1 MNNPLEAVTQAVNS
15 LVTALKLPD
24 ESAKANEVLGEMS
37 FPQFSRLLP
46 YRDYNQESGLF
57 MNDTTMGFMLEAIP
71 INGANESIVEALD
84 HMLRTK
90 LPRGVPFCIHLM
102 SSQLVGDR
110 IEYGLREFSWSGE
123 QAERFNAI
131 TRAYYMNAAAT
142 QFPLPE
148 GMNLPL
154 TLRHYRVF
162 FSYCSPSKKK
172 SRADILEMENL
183 VKIIRAS
190 LQGASITTQ
199 AVDAQA
205 FIDIVGEMIN
215 HNPDSLYPK
224 RRQLD
229 PYSDLNYQC
238 VEDSFDLKVRADYLT
253 LGLREKGRNSTARIL
268 NFHLARNPEIAF
280 LWNMADNY
288 SNLLNPELSISC
300 PFILTLTLV
309 VEDQVKTHS
318 EANLKYM
325 DLEKKSK
332 TSYAKWFP
340 SVEKEAKEW
349 GELRQRLGSGQ
360 SSVVSYFLNITAFCK
375 DNNETALEV
384 EQDILNSFRKNGF
397 ELISPRFNHMRNFLT
412 CLPFMAG
419 KGLFKQLKEAGVVQR
434 AESFNV
440 ANLMPL
446 VADNPLTPAGLL
458 APTYRNQLAFI
469 DIFFRG
475 MNNTNYN
482 MAVCGTSGAGKTG
495 LIQPLIRS
503 VLDSGGFAVVF
514 DMGDGYKSLCENM
527 GGVYLDGE
535 TLRFNP
541 FANITDI
548 DQSAERVR
556 DQLSVMASPNGN
568 LDEVHEG
575 LLLQAVRASWL
586 AKKNR
591 ARIDDVVDFL
601 KNARDNDQYVESP
614 TIRSRLDEMIVLLDQ
629 YTAGGTYGRYFNSDE
644 PSLRDDAKMVVLEL
658 GGLEDRPSLLVAVM
672 FSLIIYI
679 ENRMYRTPRNLKKL
693 NVIDE
698 GWRLLDFKNHK
709 VGEFIEKGYRT
720 ARRHTGAYI
729 TITQN
734 IVDFDSD
741 KASSAARAAWG
752 NSSYK
757 IILKQSAKEFAKYN
771 QLYPD
776 QFLPLQRDM
785 IGKFGAAKDQ
795 WFSSFLLQVENH
807 SSWHRLFVDPLSRA
821 MYSSDGPD
829 FEFVQQK
836 RKEGLSIHE
845 AVTAQSHSLTLRDA
859 QGETQVVRISSL
871 DSSWSL
877 FRPEKMP
884 VADGERLRVTG
895 KIPGL
900 RVSGGDRLQV
910 TSVSEDAMTVVVP
923 GRAEPASL
931 PVADSP
937 FTALKLENGWV
948 ETPGHSVSDSAT
960 VFASVTQM
968 AMDNAT
974 LNGLARSGRDVRL
987 YSSLDETRTA
997 EKLARH
1003 PSFTVVS
1010 EQIKARAGEILLETA
1025 ISLQKAGLHT
1035 PAQQAIHLALPVL
1048 ESKNLAFSMVDL
1060 LTEAKS
1066 FAAEGTSFTDLGGEI
1081 NAQIKRGDLL
1091 YVDVAKGYGTGLLVS
1106 RASYEAEKSIL
1117 RHILEGKEAVTPLME
1132 RVPGELM
1139 EKLTSGQR
1147 AATRMILE
1155 TSDRFTVVQ
1164 GYAGVGKTTQFRA
1177 VMSAVNML
1185 PESGRPRVVGLGP
1198 THRAVGEMRSAGVD
1212 AQTLA
1217 SFLHD
1222 TQLQQRSGETPDFS
1236 NTLFLLDESSMVG
1249 NTDMARAYALIA
1261 AGGGRAVASGDTDQ
1275 LQAIAPGQPFRL
1287 QQTRSAADVAIM
1299 KEIVRQTP
1307 ELREAV
1313 YSLINRDVERAL
1325 SGLESVK
1332 PSQVPRQEGAWAPE
1346 HSVTEFSHSQEAKL
1360 AEAQQK
1366 AMLKGEAFP
1375 DVPMTLY
1382 EAIVRDYTGRTPE
1395 AREQTLIVTHLNED
1409 RRVLNS
1415 MIHDAREK
1423 AGELGKEQVMVPV
1436 LNTANIRD
1444 GELRRLSTWETHR
1457 DALVLVDNVYHR
1469 IAGISK
1475 DDGLI
1480 TLQDAEGNT
1489 RLISPREAVA
1499 EGVTLYTPDTIRVGA
1514 GDRMRFTKSDRE
1526 RGYVANSVWTVTAVS
1541 GDSVTLSG
1549 RQQTRVIRPAQER
1562 AEQHIDLAYA
1572 ITAHGAQGASETFAI
1587 ALEGTE
1593 GSRKLMAGF
1602 ESAYVAL
1609 SRMKQHVQVYT
1620 DNRQG
1625 WTDAINNAVQKGTAH
1640 DVFEPKPDREVMN
1653 AERLFSTARE
1663 LRDVA
1668 AGRAVLRQAG
1678 LAGGDSPARFIAPG
1692 RKYPQPYVALPAF
1705 DRNGKS
1711 AGIWLNPLTTDDGNG
1726 LRGFS
1731 GEGRVKGSG
1740 DAQFVALQGSRNG
1753 ESLLADN
1760 MQDGV
1765 RIARDNP
1772 DSGVVVRIAG
1782 EGRPW
1787 NPGAITGGRVW
1798 GDIPDNSVQP
1808 GAGNGEPVT
1817 AEVLAQ
1823 RQAEE
1828 AIRRETVRRADEIV
1842 RKMAE
1847 NKPDLPDSKTEQ
1859 AVREIA
1865 GQERDRS
1872 AISEREAAL
1881 PESVLR
1887 ESQRER
1893 EAVREIARENLLQER
1908 LQQMERDM
1916 VRDLQ
1921 KEKTLGGD

>member
-90 LPRGVPFCIHLM
+90 LPRGIPLCIHLM

-131 TRAYYMNAAAT
+131 TRAYYMKAAAT

-162 FSYCSPSKKK
+162 ISYCSPSKKK

-199 AVDAQA
+199 TVDAQA

-253 LGLREKGRNSTARIL
+253 LGLRENGRNSTARIL

-280 LWNMADNY
+280 LWNVADNY

-586 AKKNR
+586 AKENR

-601 KNARDNDQYVESP
+601 KNASDSEQYAESP

-629 YTAGGTYGRYFNSDE
+629 YTANGTYGQYFNSDE

-771 QLYPD
+771 QLYEMIFTQPD
-776 QFLPLQRDM
+776 SVTYSKTGML
-785 IGKFGAAKDQ
+785 FGAELVSKSTDFLSRNPEIANLFQDYVQNCVMGDIYLNHKYTLEELMASADPYTLIFSRPSPLRGVYDSNNNFVTCKDASVSLKDKLNLDTQSGGKTWHYYAQQLFGGRPDPNLLFSTLIGDSYSYFYGSSKSASQIIRQNVTINALKEGITSYAARNGDSASLVNLATTSSMEKQRLAHVSIGHVAMRTLPMTQTILTGIAIGIFPLLVLAAVFNKLTLSVLKGYVFALMWLQSWPMLYAILNSAMTFYAKQNGAPVVLSEISQIQLKYSDLASTAGYLSMMIPPLS
-795 WFSSFLLQVENH
+795 WMMVRGLGAGFSSVYSHFASSAISPTASAAGSVVDGNYSYGNMQTENVNGFSWSTNSTTSFGQMMYQTGSGATATQTRDGNMVMDASGAMSRLPVGINATRQIAAAQQEMAREASNRAESALH
-807 SSWHRLFVDPLSRA
+807 GFSSSIASAWNSLSQFGSNRG
-821 MYSSDGPD
+821 SSD
-829 FEFVQQK
+829 
-836 RKEGLSIHE
+836 S
-845 AVTAQSHSLTLRDA
+845 
-859 QGETQVVRISSL
+859 
-871 DSSWSL
+871 
-877 FRPEKMP
+877 
-884 VADGERLRVTG
+884 VTG
-895 KIPGL
+895 G
-900 RVSGGDRLQV
+900 
-910 TSVSEDAMTVVVP
+910 
-923 GRAEPASL
+923 
-931 PVADSP
+931 ADS
-937 FTALKLENGWV
+937 T
-948 ETPGHSVSDSAT
+948 
-960 VFASVTQM
+960 
-968 AMDNAT
+968 
-974 LNGLARSGRDVRL
+974 
-987 YSSLDETRTA
+987 
-997 EKLARH
+997 
-1003 PSFTVVS
+1003 
-1010 EQIKARAGEILLETA
+1010 
-1025 ISLQKAGLHT
+1025 
-1035 PAQQAIHLALPVL
+1035 
-1048 ESKNLAFSMVDL
+1048 
-1060 LTEAKS
+1060 
-1066 FAAEGTSFTDLGGEI
+1066 
-1081 NAQIKRGDLL
+1081 
-1091 YVDVAKGYGTGLLVS
+1091 
-1106 RASYEAEKSIL
+1106 
-1117 RHILEGKEAVTPLME
+1117 
-1132 RVPGELM
+1132 
-1139 EKLTSGQR
+1139 
-1147 AATRMILE
+1147 
-1155 TSDRFTVVQ
+1155 
-1164 GYAGVGKTTQFRA
+1164 
-1177 VMSAVNML
+1177 MSAQDSMMA
-1185 PESGRPRVVGLGP
+1185 SR
-1198 THRAVGEMRSAGVD
+1198 MRSAVESY
-1212 AQTLA
+1212 AKAHNISNEQATRELA
-1217 SFLHD
+1217 S
-1222 TQLQQRSGETPDFS
+1222 RSTRGSAGMYGDAHAEWGVKPKI
-1236 NTLFLLDESSMVG
+1236 LGVG
-1249 NTDMARAYALIA
+1249 GGVGVR
-1261 AGGGRAVASGDTDQ
+1261 GGGRASIDWSDEDAHQASSG
-1275 LQAIAPGQPFRL
+1275 
-1287 QQTRSAADVAIM
+1287 S
-1299 KEIVRQTP
+1299 
-1307 ELREAV
+1307 
-1313 YSLINRDVERAL
+1313 RA
-1325 SGLESVK
+1325 S
-1332 PSQVPRQEGAWAPE
+1332 
-1346 HSVTEFSHSQEAKL
+1346 
-1360 AEAQQK
+1360 
-1366 AMLKGEAFP
+1366 
-1375 DVPMTLY
+1375 
-1382 EAIVRDYTGRTPE
+1382 
-1395 AREQTLIVTHLNED
+1395 
-1409 RRVLNS
+1409 
-1415 MIHDAREK
+1415 HDARHDID
-1423 AGELGKEQVMVPV
+1423 ARATQDFKEASDYFTSRKVSESGSHTDNNADSRVDQLSAALNSAKQSYDQYTTNMTRSHEYAEMASRTESMSGQMSEDLSQQFAQYVMKHAP
-1436 LNTANIRD
+1436 
-1444 GELRRLSTWETHR
+1444 
-1457 DALVLVDNVYHR
+1457 
-1469 IAGISK
+1469 
-1475 DDGLI
+1475 
-1480 TLQDAEGNT
+1480 QDAEAILTNT
-1489 RLISPREAVA
+1489 SSPE
-1499 EGVTLYTPDTIRVGA
+1499 I
-1514 GDRMRFTKSDRE
+1514 
-1526 RGYVANSVWTVTAVS
+1526 
-1541 GDSVTLSG
+1541 
-1549 RQQTRVIRPAQER
+1549 
-1562 AEQHIDLAYA
+1562 
-1572 ITAHGAQGASETFAI
+1572 
-1587 ALEGTE
+1587 
-1593 GSRKLMAGF
+1593 
-1602 ESAYVAL
+1602 
-1609 SRMKQHVQVYT
+1609 
-1620 DNRQG
+1620 
-1625 WTDAINNAVQKGTAH
+1625 
-1640 DVFEPKPDREVMN
+1640 
-1653 AERLFSTARE
+1653 AERR
-1663 LRDVA
+1663 
-1668 AGRAVLRQAG
+1668 RAMAW
-1678 LAGGDSPARFIAPG
+1678 S
-1692 RKYPQPYVALPAF
+1692 
-1705 DRNGKS
+1705 
-1711 AGIWLNPLTTDDGNG
+1711 
-1726 LRGFS
+1726 
-1731 GEGRVKGSG
+1731 
-1740 DAQFVALQGSRNG
+1740 FVQ
-1753 ESLLADN
+1753 E
-1760 MQDGV
+1760 Q
-1765 RIARDNP
+1765 
-1772 DSGVVVRIAG
+1772 
-1782 EGRPW
+1782 
-1787 NPGAITGGRVW
+1787 
-1798 GDIPDNSVQP
+1798 VQP
-1808 GAGNGEPVT
+1808 GVDNAWRESRGDIGKGMESVPSGGGSQDIIADHQGHQAIIEQRTQDSNIRNDVKHQVDNMVTEYRGNIGDTQSSIRGEENIVG
-1817 AEVLAQ
+1817 
-1823 RQAEE
+1823 RQYSELQ
-1828 AIRRETVRRADEIV
+1828 
-1842 RKMAE
+1842 
-1847 NKPDLPDSKTEQ
+1847 NHHKTEALSQ
-1859 AVREIA
+1859 NNKYNEEKS
-1865 GQERDRS
+1865 GQERMPGADS
-1872 AISEREAAL
+1872 
-1881 PESVLR
+1881 P
-1887 ESQRER
+1887 
-1893 EAVREIARENLLQER
+1893 QELMKR
-1908 LQQMERDM
+1908 A
-1916 VRDLQ
+1916 
-1921 KEKTLGGD
+1921 KEYQDKHKQ

>member
-1 MNNPLEAVTQAVNS
+1 MASINTIVKRKQYLWLGIVVVGTASAIGGALYLSDVDMSGNGETVAEQEPVPDMTGVVDTTFDDKVRQHATTEMQ
-15 LVTALKLPD
+15 VTAAQMQKQYEEIRRELDVLNKQRGDDQRRIEKLGQD
-24 ESAKANEVLGEMS
+24 NAALAEQVKALGANPVTATGEPVPQTPASPPGPEGEPQPGNTPVS
-37 FPQFSRLLP
+37 FPPQGSVAVPPPTAFYP
-46 YRDYNQESGLF
+46 G
-57 MNDTTMGFMLEAIP
+57 
-71 INGANESIVEALD
+71 NGVTPPPQVTYQS
-84 HMLRTK
+84 
-90 LPRGVPFCIHLM
+90 VP
-102 SSQLVGDR
+102 VPNR
-110 IEYGLREFSWSGE
+110 IQRKVF
-123 QAERFNAI
+123 

-771 QLYPD
+771 QLYRKSKP
-776 QFLPLQRDM
+776 
-785 IGKFGAAKDQ
+785 
-795 WFSSFLLQVENH
+795 
-807 SSWHRLFVDPLSRA
+807 
-821 MYSSDGPD
+821 
-829 FEFVQQK
+829 QK
-836 RKEGLSIHE
+836 TSCRKW
-845 AVTAQSHSLTLRDA
+845 Q
-859 QGETQVVRISSL
+859 
-871 DSSWSL
+871 
-877 FRPEKMP
+877 
-884 VADGERLRVTG
+884 
-895 KIPGL
+895 
-900 RVSGGDRLQV
+900 
-910 TSVSEDAMTVVVP
+910 
-923 GRAEPASL
+923 
-931 PVADSP
+931 
-937 FTALKLENGWV
+937 
-948 ETPGHSVSDSAT
+948 
-960 VFASVTQM
+960 
-968 AMDNAT
+968 AT
-974 LNGLARSGRDVRL
+974 L
-987 YSSLDETRTA
+987 
-997 EKLARH
+997 
-1003 PSFTVVS
+1003 TV
-1010 EQIKARAGEILLETA
+1010 
-1025 ISLQKAGLHT
+1025 
-1035 PAQQAIHLALPVL
+1035 
-1048 ESKNLAFSMVDL
+1048 
-1060 LTEAKS
+1060 
-1066 FAAEGTSFTDLGGEI
+1066 
-1081 NAQIKRGDLL
+1081 
-1091 YVDVAKGYGTGLLVS
+1091 
-1106 RASYEAEKSIL
+1106 
-1117 RHILEGKEAVTPLME
+1117 
-1132 RVPGELM
+1132 
-1139 EKLTSGQR
+1139 
-1147 AATRMILE
+1147 
-1155 TSDRFTVVQ
+1155 
-1164 GYAGVGKTTQFRA
+1164 
-1177 VMSAVNML
+1177 
-1185 PESGRPRVVGLGP
+1185 
-1198 THRAVGEMRSAGVD
+1198 
-1212 AQTLA
+1212 
-1217 SFLHD
+1217 
-1222 TQLQQRSGETPDFS
+1222 
-1236 NTLFLLDESSMVG
+1236 
-1249 NTDMARAYALIA
+1249 
-1261 AGGGRAVASGDTDQ
+1261 
-1275 LQAIAPGQPFRL
+1275 
-1287 QQTRSAADVAIM
+1287 
-1299 KEIVRQTP
+1299 
-1307 ELREAV
+1307 
-1313 YSLINRDVERAL
+1313 
-1325 SGLESVK
+1325 
-1332 PSQVPRQEGAWAPE
+1332 
-1346 HSVTEFSHSQEAKL
+1346 
-1360 AEAQQK
+1360 
-1366 AMLKGEAFP
+1366 
-1375 DVPMTLY
+1375 
-1382 EAIVRDYTGRTPE
+1382 
-1395 AREQTLIVTHLNED
+1395 
-1409 RRVLNS
+1409 
-1415 MIHDAREK
+1415 
-1423 AGELGKEQVMVPV
+1423 
-1436 LNTANIRD
+1436 
-1444 GELRRLSTWETHR
+1444 
-1457 DALVLVDNVYHR
+1457 
-1469 IAGISK
+1469 
-1475 DDGLI
+1475 
-1480 TLQDAEGNT
+1480 
-1489 RLISPREAVA
+1489 
-1499 EGVTLYTPDTIRVGA
+1499 
-1514 GDRMRFTKSDRE
+1514 
-1526 RGYVANSVWTVTAVS
+1526 
-1541 GDSVTLSG
+1541 
-1549 RQQTRVIRPAQER
+1549 
-1562 AEQHIDLAYA
+1562 
-1572 ITAHGAQGASETFAI
+1572 
-1587 ALEGTE
+1587 
-1593 GSRKLMAGF
+1593 
-1602 ESAYVAL
+1602 
-1609 SRMKQHVQVYT
+1609 
-1620 DNRQG
+1620 
-1625 WTDAINNAVQKGTAH
+1625 
-1640 DVFEPKPDREVMN
+1640 
-1653 AERLFSTARE
+1653 
-1663 LRDVA
+1663 
-1668 AGRAVLRQAG
+1668 
-1678 LAGGDSPARFIAPG
+1678 
-1692 RKYPQPYVALPAF
+1692 
-1705 DRNGKS
+1705 
-1711 AGIWLNPLTTDDGNG
+1711 
-1726 LRGFS
+1726 
-1731 GEGRVKGSG
+1731 
-1740 DAQFVALQGSRNG
+1740 
-1753 ESLLADN
+1753 
-1760 MQDGV
+1760 
-1765 RIARDNP
+1765 
-1772 DSGVVVRIAG
+1772 
-1782 EGRPW
+1782 
-1787 NPGAITGGRVW
+1787 
-1798 GDIPDNSVQP
+1798 
-1808 GAGNGEPVT
+1808 
-1817 AEVLAQ
+1817 
-1823 RQAEE
+1823 
-1828 AIRRETVRRADEIV
+1828 
-1842 RKMAE
+1842 
-1847 NKPDLPDSKTEQ
+1847 
-1859 AVREIA
+1859 
-1865 GQERDRS
+1865 
-1872 AISEREAAL
+1872 
-1881 PESVLR
+1881 
-1887 ESQRER
+1887 
-1893 EAVREIARENLLQER
+1893 
-1908 LQQMERDM
+1908 
-1916 VRDLQ
+1916 
-1921 KEKTLGGD
+1921 

>member
-90 LPRGVPFCIHLM
+90 LPRGVPFCIHLK

-190 LQGASITTQ
+190 LQGASIATQ
-199 AVDAQA
+199 TVDAQA

-253 LGLREKGRNSTARIL
+253 LGLRENGRNSTARIL

-586 AKKNR
+586 AKENR

-601 KNARDNDQYVESP
+601 KNASDSEQYAGSP

-629 YTAGGTYGRYFNSDE
+629 YTANGTYGQYFNSDE

-698 GWRLLDFKNHK
+698 GWRLLDFKNYK

-752 NSSYK
+752 IGHAMVVSYEM
-757 IILKQSAKEFAKYN
+757 IFTQ
-771 QLYPD
+771 PD
-776 QFLPLQRDM
+776 SVTYSKTGML
-785 IGKFGAAKDQ
+785 FGANLIVKSTD
-795 WFSSFLLQVENH
+795 F
-807 SSWHRLFVDPLSRA
+807 LSRNPEIINLFQDYVQNCVLGDIYLNHKYTLEDLMA
-821 MYSSDGPD
+821 SADPYTLIFSRPSPLRGVYDNNNNFITCKDASVTLKDRLNLDTKTGGKTWHYY
-829 FEFVQQK
+829 VQQIFGG
-836 RKEGLSIHE
+836 RPDPDL
-845 AVTAQSHSLTLRDA
+845 
-859 QGETQVVRISSL
+859 
-871 DSSWSL
+871 L
-877 FRPEKMP
+877 FRQ
-884 VADGERLRVTG
+884 L
-895 KIPGL
+895 
-900 RVSGGDRLQV
+900 
-910 TSVSEDAMTVVVP
+910 
-923 GRAEPASL
+923 
-931 PVADSP
+931 
-937 FTALKLENGWV
+937 
-948 ETPGHSVSDSAT
+948 VSDSYSYFYGSSQSASQIMRQNVTINALKEGITSNAARNGDTASLVNLAT
-960 VFASVTQM
+960 TSSMEKQRLAHVSIGHVTMRNLPMVQTILTGIAIGIFPLLVLAAVFNKLTLSVLKGYVFALMWLQTWPLLYAILNSAMTFYAKMNGAPVVLSELSQIQLKYSDLASTAGYLSAMIPPLSWMMVKGLGAGFSSVYSHFASSSISPTASAAGSVVDGNYSYGNMQTENVNGFSWSTNSTTSFGQMMYQTGSGATATQTRDGNMVMDASGAMSRLPVGINATRQIAAAQQEMAREASNRAESALHGFSSSIASAWNTLSQFGSNRGSSDSVT
-968 AMDNAT
+968 
-974 LNGLARSGRDVRL
+974 
-987 YSSLDETRTA
+987 
-997 EKLARH
+997 
-1003 PSFTVVS
+1003 
-1010 EQIKARAGEILLETA
+1010 
-1025 ISLQKAGLHT
+1025 
-1035 PAQQAIHLALPVL
+1035 
-1048 ESKNLAFSMVDL
+1048 
-1060 LTEAKS
+1060 
-1066 FAAEGTSFTDLGGEI
+1066 GG
-1081 NAQIKRGDLL
+1081 ADS
-1091 YVDVAKGYGTGLLVS
+1091 T
-1106 RASYEAEKSIL
+1106 
-1117 RHILEGKEAVTPLME
+1117 
-1132 RVPGELM
+1132 
-1139 EKLTSGQR
+1139 
-1147 AATRMILE
+1147 
-1155 TSDRFTVVQ
+1155 
-1164 GYAGVGKTTQFRA
+1164 
-1177 VMSAVNML
+1177 MSAQDSMMA
-1185 PESGRPRVVGLGP
+1185 SR
-1198 THRAVGEMRSAGVD
+1198 MRSAMESY
-1212 AQTLA
+1212 AKAHNISNEQATQELA
-1217 SFLHD
+1217 S
-1222 TQLQQRSGETPDFS
+1222 RSTRASAGMYGDAHAEWGVKPKI
-1236 NTLFLLDESSMVG
+1236 LGVG
-1249 NTDMARAYALIA
+1249 GGLGVR
-1261 AGGGRAVASGDTDQ
+1261 GGGRAGIDWSDDDAHQASSGSRASNDARHDIDARATQDFKEASDYFTSRKVSESGSHTDNNADSRVDQ
-1275 LQAIAPGQPFRL
+1275 LSAALNSAKQSYDQYTTNM
-1287 QQTRSAADVAIM
+1287 TRSHEYAEMASRTESMSGQMSEDLSQQFAQYVM
-1299 KEIVRQTP
+1299 KH
-1307 ELREAV
+1307 
-1313 YSLINRDVERAL
+1313 
-1325 SGLESVK
+1325 
-1332 PSQVPRQEGAWAPE
+1332 AP
-1346 HSVTEFSHSQEAKL
+1346 
-1360 AEAQQK
+1360 
-1366 AMLKGEAFP
+1366 
-1375 DVPMTLY
+1375 
-1382 EAIVRDYTGRTPE
+1382 
-1395 AREQTLIVTHLNED
+1395 
-1409 RRVLNS
+1409 
-1415 MIHDAREK
+1415 
-1423 AGELGKEQVMVPV
+1423 
-1436 LNTANIRD
+1436 
-1444 GELRRLSTWETHR
+1444 
-1457 DALVLVDNVYHR
+1457 
-1469 IAGISK
+1469 
-1475 DDGLI
+1475 
-1480 TLQDAEGNT
+1480 QDAEAILTNT
-1489 RLISPREAVA
+1489 SSPE
-1499 EGVTLYTPDTIRVGA
+1499 I
-1514 GDRMRFTKSDRE
+1514 
-1526 RGYVANSVWTVTAVS
+1526 
-1541 GDSVTLSG
+1541 
-1549 RQQTRVIRPAQER
+1549 
-1562 AEQHIDLAYA
+1562 
-1572 ITAHGAQGASETFAI
+1572 
-1587 ALEGTE
+1587 
-1593 GSRKLMAGF
+1593 
-1602 ESAYVAL
+1602 
-1609 SRMKQHVQVYT
+1609 
-1620 DNRQG
+1620 
-1625 WTDAINNAVQKGTAH
+1625 
-1640 DVFEPKPDREVMN
+1640 
-1653 AERLFSTARE
+1653 AERRRAMAWSFVQEQIQPGVDNAWRE
-1663 LRDVA
+1663 SRGDIGKGMESVPSGGGSQDIIA
-1668 AGRAVLRQAG
+1668 DHQGHQAIIEQRTQ
-1678 LAGGDSPARFIAPG
+1678 DSNI
-1692 RKYPQPYVALPAF
+1692 
-1705 DRNGKS
+1705 RNG
-1711 AGIWLNPLTTDDGNG
+1711 
-1726 LRGFS
+1726 
-1731 GEGRVKGSG
+1731 
-1740 DAQFVALQGSRNG
+1740 
-1753 ESLLADN
+1753 
-1760 MQDGV
+1760 
-1765 RIARDNP
+1765 
-1772 DSGVVVRIAG
+1772 
-1782 EGRPW
+1782 
-1787 NPGAITGGRVW
+1787 
-1798 GDIPDNSVQP
+1798 
-1808 GAGNGEPVT
+1808 
-1817 AEVLAQ
+1817 
-1823 RQAEE
+1823 
-1828 AIRRETVRRADEIV
+1828 
-1842 RKMAE
+1842 
-1847 NKPDLPDSKTEQ
+1847 
-1859 AVREIA
+1859 
-1865 GQERDRS
+1865 
-1872 AISEREAAL
+1872 
-1881 PESVLR
+1881 
-1887 ESQRER
+1887 
-1893 EAVREIARENLLQER
+1893 
-1908 LQQMERDM
+1908 
-1916 VRDLQ
+1916 
-1921 KEKTLGGD
+1921 